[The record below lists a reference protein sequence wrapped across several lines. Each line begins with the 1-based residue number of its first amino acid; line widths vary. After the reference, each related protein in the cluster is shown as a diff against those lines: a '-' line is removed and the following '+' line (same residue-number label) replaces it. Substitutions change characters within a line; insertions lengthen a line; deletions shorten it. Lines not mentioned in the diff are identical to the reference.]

1 MVAYNFPYFMQFAV
15 FTSSSHLMMM
25 SILTDSNW
33 LLRLLWFFFK
43 QLKTALK
50 QNLTCS
56 LVFSCL

>member
-33 LLRLLWFFFK
+33 LL
-43 QLKTALK
+43 
-50 QNLTCS
+50 
-56 LVFSCL
+56 